1 MGTALDFLKGFGLG
15 LGRIAMTRL
24 VFTGAR
30 GAGVLGFVSLIWW
43 KPHIFG
49 HPSAPLFGVGLV
61 IAGGIAWRAWRWKR
75 VGRAPASGGWR
86 GLGVDQKHGSRIP
99 D

>member
-1 MGTALDFLKGFGLG
+1 MSTARDFLKGFGLG
-15 LGRIAMTRL
+15 LARIAMSRL
-24 VFTGAR
+24 VFAGAR
-30 GAGVLGFVSLIWW
+30 VAGVLGFVSLIWW

-49 HPSAPLFGVGLV
+49 HPSASLIGVGLV

-75 VGRAPASGGWR
+75 VSRAPASGGWR